1 MVFKREDIEA
11 REQDTLAPYAAKSAE
26 TKGREYPET
35 EDELRTAFQ
44 RDIDRIIY
52 CLARRR
58 LSKKTQVFFAGHGDH
73 YRNRSSHTDEVV
85 RIARS
90 LARTL
95 GLNEDLAEAIALAHD
110 LGHPCFG
117 HKGEQTLDELLEPHG
132 AHFEH
137 NEQSLWV
144 VERLE
149 RKSENYPGLNLT
161 FEVRDG
167 LNKHR
172 TPYDSPRATDSAM
185 PTLEA
190 QLVNVADEIAY
201 KHHDI
206 DDGLRAKA
214 FTEKDLENLR
224 LWQEAM
230 KDVGGNIGTIR
241 SRVIE
246 IMINDLVQTTEG
258 RLNELKIRTLDDVS
272 SQKEPVARFSEAM
285 AKMIEELGKFL
296 EERFYKFEPVQK
308 YNRQGEGVIHFL
320 FKKFYD
326 EPEKMPEEFIARLKN
341 EPKAI
346 IVKDYIAGMTDHF
359 ALELYDKF
367 KK

>member
-1 MVFKREDIEA
+1 MIRRREDIEA
-11 REQDTLAPYAAKSAE
+11 MEERNLAPYSAKSARS
-26 TKGREYPET
+26 KGREHPEQ
-35 EDELRTAFQ
+35 EDNFRTAFQ
-44 RDIDRIIY
+44 RDIDSIMY

-95 GLNEDLAEAIALAHD
+95 GLNEDLSEAIALAHD

-117 HKGEQTLDELLEPHG
+117 HKGEQTLDELLKPYG

-149 RKSENYPGLNLT
+149 HKSEKYPGLNLT

-172 TPYDSPRATDSAM
+172 TPYDSPEAKDLAM
-185 PTLEA
+185 PTLEG
-190 QLVNVADEIAY
+190 QIVNIADEIAY

-206 DDGLRAKA
+206 DDGLRAKV
-214 FTEKDLENLR
+214 FTEEDLKSLKLWQKAAKETGGSIIEVMVKDLV
-224 LWQEAM
+224 
-230 KDVGGNIGTIR
+230 K
-241 SRVIE
+241 
-246 IMINDLVQTTEG
+246 TTED
-258 RLNELKIRTLDDVS
+258 RIHEFKVRTLDDAYR
-272 SQKEPVARFSEAM
+272 QREPTVCFSEAM
-285 AKMIEELGKFL
+285 AKMIAELGKFL
-296 EERFYKFEPVQK
+296 EEKFYKSEPVRK
-308 YNRQGEGVIHFL
+308 YNRQGEEVIRFL
-320 FKKFYD
+320 FKAFYD
-326 EPEKMPEEFIARLKN
+326 KPEKMPEEFSVRLKT
-341 EPKAI
+341 EPRHI

-359 ALELYDKF
+359 ALELYDKLNV
-367 KK
+367 